1 MEEMLDPSCF
11 ESLDQL
17 KVVGLSQ
24 FTKEE
29 EQTRDLDPSRQVCD
43 MNKLYVNTETG
54 EKIDVH
60 TITEH
65 DEVILEEHCSPR
77 ILF

>member
-17 KVVGLSQ
+17 KVVGMSQ

-29 EQTRDLDPSRQVCD
+29 EQTRDLGPSRQVCD
-43 MNKLYVNTETG
+43 MNKLYINTDTG
-54 EKIDVH
+54 EKIDAH
-60 TITEH
+60 TQH